1 MENMEIESGTPT
13 QVVHTWRTA
22 FRTLIQGAVGALVAW
37 LAARGVDLGAYE
49 ELLVGTVWTF
59 TTGLA
64 TWVMNHPR
72 VNRFIERYLPFL
84 ATGVHTET
92 QPIELRAETTADG
105 YHLVEDEDVL

>member
-1 MENMEIESGTPT
+1 MHGYKIIVPGTPT

-22 FRTLIQGAVGALVAW
+22 FRTMIQGAVGALVAW

-59 TTGLA
+59 ATGA
-64 TWVMNHPR
+64 VTWGMNHPR
-72 VNRFIERYLPFL
+72 VNRWIEHYLPWL

-92 QPIELRAETTADG
+92 QVALPAPQHR
-105 YHLVEDEDVL
+105 